1 MSTIFKY
8 KVIEVFYRSLI
19 FTVCFSL
26 IFSSPF
32 ELMVNAQVLQATASD
47 GPARNMYIA
56 KMGEWKQMLKDL
68 GKLQSDFNLAKPS
81 EIAAI
86 RKSWVETVAK
96 KETLLPQL
104 RNAAVAAYAESPNT
118 DRQLTRLLV
127 ELASRAILL
136 DDYEV
141 AEHISLSMLR
151 SSAEERKLYDIA
163 GISSFAMHNFED
175 AHQYFQKAEQLGVL
189 SQMGNN
195 YFSEIKKGYIKYWEQ
210 EQVIRA
216 AAVKADDLPLVRL
229 TTSAG
234 VIELE
239 LYENE
244 APETVGNFINLI
256 EQGYYDGLSFHRVL
270 KNFMA
275 QTGCPTG
282 DGTGGPGYNIY
293 CECLRKDFR
302 RFFTGT
308 LGMAHAGP
316 NTGGSQFFITF
327 RPTGN
332 LNAKHTVFGRVTKG
346 LGIMR
351 KIARVDPNNPDATLK
366 PDTILKAEVIRK
378 RDHDY
383 APRRITN

>member
-1 MSTIFKY
+1 M
-8 KVIEVFYRSLI
+8 FYRLLI
-19 FTVCFSL
+19 FTVCFLL

-32 ELMVNAQVLQATASD
+32 ELAMNAQVPQTSPSV
-47 GPARNMYIA
+47 GPSRKMYIA
-56 KMGEWKQMLKDL
+56 KLGEWKQMLKDL
-68 GKLQSDFNLAKPS
+68 QKLRSDFDLAKPS
-81 EIAAI
+81 EIPAI
-86 RKSWVETVAK
+86 RKSWAETTAK
-96 KETLLPQL
+96 ADTLLPQL

-127 ELASRAILL
+127 ELASKALL
-136 DDYEV
+136 SDDYEV
-141 AEHISLSMLR
+141 AEHISVSMLR

-175 AHQYFQKAEQLGVL
+175 AQQYFKKAEQLGVL

-195 YFSEIKKGYIKYWEQ
+195 YYGEIKKGYIKYWEH
-210 EQVIRA
+210 EQAIRTA
-216 AAVKADDLPLVRL
+216 EAKADDLPRVRL
-229 TTSAG
+229 TTSVG
-234 VIELE
+234 VVELE
-239 LYENE
+239 LFENE

-270 KNFMA
+270 QNFMA
-275 QTGCPTG
+275 QTGCPKG

-293 CECLRKDFR
+293 CECLTRNDFR

-346 LGIMR
+346 MGIMR
-351 KIARVDPNNPDATLK
+351 KIARVDPDNPDAKLK
-366 PDTILKAEVIRK
+366 PDTIIKAEVIRK
-378 RDHDY
+378 REHDY
-383 APRRITN
+383 VPRRVAG

>member
-1 MSTIFKY
+1 M
-8 KVIEVFYRSLI
+8 FYRLLI

-26 IFSSPF
+26 IVSAPI
-32 ELMVNAQVLQATASD
+32 ELMVNAQVPQATVSV

-68 GKLQSDFNLAKPS
+68 QKLRSDFDLAKPS
-81 EIAAI
+81 DLAAI
-86 RKSWVETVAK
+86 RKSWAATIAK
-96 KETLLPQL
+96 AEPLLPQL

-127 ELASRAILL
+127 DFAEKAILA

-141 AEHISLSMLR
+141 AEHISVSMLR
-151 SSAEERKLYDIA
+151 SGAEERRLYKIA
-163 GISSFAMHNFED
+163 GISSFARHNFED
-175 AHQYFQKAEQLGVL
+175 AQQYFQKAEQFGAMD
-189 SQMGNN
+189 QMGNN
-195 YFSEIKKGYIKYWEQ
+195 YFGEIKKGYIKYWEQ

-216 AAVKADDLPLVRL
+216 AEVKADDLPLVRL
-229 TTSAG
+229 TTSVG
-234 VIELE
+234 VVELE

-244 APETVGNFINLI
+244 APDTVGNFISLI

-270 KNFMA
+270 QNFMA
-275 QTGCPTG
+275 QTGCPIG
-282 DGTGGPGYNIY
+282 DGTGGPGYKIY

-308 LGMAHAGP
+308 LGMAHSGP

-332 LNAKHTVFGRVTKG
+332 LNAKHTAFGRVTKG
-346 LGIMR
+346 LEIVR
-351 KIARVDPNNPDATLK
+351 KIARVDPEKPDAKLK
-366 PDTILKAEVIRK
+366 PDSIIKAEVIRK

-383 APRRITN
+383 VRGPTAN

>member
-1 MSTIFKY
+1 M
-8 KVIEVFYRSLI
+8 FYRLLI

-26 IFSSPF
+26 ILSSPF
-32 ELMVNAQVLQATASD
+32 ELMMNAQVSQATSSA
-47 GPARNMYIA
+47 GPARKMYIA
-56 KMGEWKQMLKDL
+56 KLGAYKQMLKDL
-68 GKLQSDFNLAKPS
+68 QKLRSDYDLAKPS
-81 EIAAI
+81 EIPAI
-86 RKSWVETVAK
+86 KKSWAETTAK
-96 KETLLPQL
+96 EEKLQTQL

-127 ELASRAILL
+127 ELASKALL
-136 DDYEV
+136 ADDYEV
-141 AEHISLSMLR
+141 AEHISVSMLR

-175 AHQYFQKAEQLGVL
+175 AQQYFKKADQLGVL

-195 YFSEIKKGYIKYWEQ
+195 YYGEIKNGYIKYWEK
-210 EQVIRA
+210 EQDIRA
-216 AAVKADDLPLVRL
+216 DEAKADDLPRVRL

-270 KNFMA
+270 QNFMA
-275 QTGCPTG
+275 QTGCPKG

-293 CECLRKDFR
+293 CECLTRNDFR

-346 LGIMR
+346 LEIMR
-351 KIARVDPNNPDATLK
+351 KIARVNPDNPDAKLN
-366 PDTILKAEVIRK
+366 PDTIIKAEVFRK
-378 RDHDY
+378 REHDY
-383 APRRITN
+383 VPRRVAS

>member
-1 MSTIFKY
+1 M
-8 KVIEVFYRSLI
+8 FYRSLI

-26 IFSSPF
+26 IFSAPF
-32 ELMVNAQVLQATASD
+32 ELMVDAQVPQTPAST

-68 GKLQSDFNLAKPS
+68 QKLRSDFDLAKPS

-86 RKSWVETVAK
+86 RKSWTETTAK
-96 KETLLPQL
+96 AETLLPQL
-104 RNAAVAAYAESPNT
+104 RNTAVAAYAESPNT

-127 ELASRAILL
+127 ELAGKALL
-136 DDYEV
+136 ADDYEV
-141 AEHISLSMLR
+141 AEHISVSMLR

-175 AHQYFQKAEQLGVL
+175 AQQYFQKAEQLGVL

-195 YFSEIKKGYIKYWEQ
+195 YFGEIKKGYIKYWEQ

-216 AAVKADDLPLVRL
+216 AEVKADDLPLVRL

-234 VIELE
+234 VVELE

-270 KNFMA
+270 QNFMA

-293 CECLRKDFR
+293 CECLTRNDFR

-351 KIARVDPNNPDATLK
+351 KIARVDPSNPDAKLK
-366 PDTILKAEVIRK
+366 PDAIIKAEVIRK

-383 APRRITN
+383 VPRRIAN

>member
-1 MSTIFKY
+1 M
-8 KVIEVFYRSLI
+8 FYRLLI

-32 ELMVNAQVLQATASD
+32 ELAMNAQVPQTSPSV
-47 GPARNMYIA
+47 GPSRKMYIA
-56 KMGEWKQMLKDL
+56 KLGEWKQMLKDL
-68 GKLQSDFNLAKPS
+68 QKLRSDFDLAKPS
-81 EIAAI
+81 EIPAI
-86 RKSWVETVAK
+86 RKSWAETTAK
-96 KETLLPQL
+96 ADTLLPQL

-127 ELASRAILL
+127 ELASKALL
-136 DDYEV
+136 SDDYEV
-141 AEHISLSMLR
+141 AEHISVSMLR

-175 AHQYFQKAEQLGVL
+175 AQQYFKKAEQLGVL

-195 YFSEIKKGYIKYWEQ
+195 YYGEIKKGYIKYWEQ
-210 EQVIRA
+210 EQAIRTA
-216 AAVKADDLPLVRL
+216 EAKADDLPRVRL
-229 TTSAG
+229 TTSVG
-234 VIELE
+234 VVELE
-239 LYENE
+239 LFENE

-270 KNFMA
+270 QNFMA
-275 QTGCPTG
+275 QTGCPKG

-293 CECLRKDFR
+293 CECLTRNDFR

-346 LGIMR
+346 MGIMR
-351 KIARVDPNNPDATLK
+351 KIARVDPDNPDAKLK
-366 PDTILKAEVIRK
+366 PDTIIKAEVIRK
-378 RDHDY
+378 REHDY
-383 APRRITN
+383 VPRRVAG

>member
-1 MSTIFKY
+1 
-8 KVIEVFYRSLI
+8 VFYRLLI

-26 IFSSPF
+26 MFSSPF
-32 ELMVNAQVLQATASD
+32 ELMVNAQVPQATSSV
-47 GPARNMYIA
+47 GPGRKMYIA
-56 KMGEWKQMLKDL
+56 KLGEWKQMLKDL
-68 GKLQSDFNLAKPS
+68 QKLRSDFDLAKPS
-81 EIAAI
+81 EIPAI
-86 RKSWVETVAK
+86 RKSWTETTAQA
-96 KETLLPQL
+96 ETLLPQL

-127 ELASRAILL
+127 ELASKALL
-136 DDYEV
+136 ADDYDV
-141 AEHISLSMLR
+141 AEHISVSMLR

-175 AHQYFQKAEQLGVL
+175 AQQYFKKAEQLGVL

-195 YFSEIKKGYIKYWEQ
+195 YYGEIKKGYIKYWEQ

-216 AAVKADDLPLVRL
+216 AEAQADDLPRVRL
-229 TTSAG
+229 TTSVG
-234 VIELE
+234 VVELE

-270 KNFMA
+270 QNFMA
-275 QTGCPTG
+275 QTGCPKG

-293 CECLRKDFR
+293 CECLTRNDFR

-351 KIARVDPNNPDATLK
+351 KIARVNPDNPDAKLN
-366 PDTILKAEVIRK
+366 PDTIIKAEVIRK
-378 RDHDY
+378 REHDY
-383 APRRITN
+383 VPRRVAS

>member
-1 MSTIFKY
+1 M
-8 KVIEVFYRSLI
+8 
-19 FTVCFSL
+19 FSPPL
-26 IFSSPF
+26 EF
-32 ELMVNAQVLQATASD
+32 MVNAQVPQVTANV
-47 GPARNMYIA
+47 GPARKMYVA
-56 KMGEWKQMLKDL
+56 KLGEWKQMLKDL
-68 GKLQSDFNLAKPS
+68 QKLRSDFDLAKPS
-81 EIAAI
+81 EIVAI
-86 RKSWVETVAK
+86 RKSWLETTAK
-96 KETLLPQL
+96 ADTLLPQL
-104 RNAAVAAYAESPNT
+104 RNAAVAAYSESPNT

-127 ELASRAILL
+127 ELASKALL
-136 DDYEV
+136 ADDYEV
-141 AEHISLSMLR
+141 AEHISISMLR

-175 AHQYFQKAEQLGVL
+175 AQQYFKKAEQLGVL

-195 YFSEIKKGYIKYWEQ
+195 YFGEIKNGYIKYWEQ

-216 AAVKADDLPLVRL
+216 SESKADPAERLPLIRL

-234 VIELE
+234 VIELQ

-270 KNFMA
+270 QNFMA
-275 QTGCPTG
+275 QTGCPKG
-282 DGTGGPGYNIY
+282 DGTGGPGYHIY
-293 CECLRKDFR
+293 CECKRADFR

-332 LNAKHTVFGRVTKG
+332 LNAKHTAFGRVTKG
-346 LGIMR
+346 LEIMR
-351 KIARVDPNNPDATLK
+351 MIARVNPDSPDAKLN
-366 PDTILKAEVIRK
+366 PDTIIKAEVISK
-378 RDHDY
+378 RAHDY
-383 APRRITN
+383 VPRRVSN

>member
-1 MSTIFKY
+1 M
-8 KVIEVFYRSLI
+8 FYRLLI

-26 IFSSPF
+26 IVSAPI
-32 ELMVNAQVLQATASD
+32 ELMVNAQVPQATVSV

-68 GKLQSDFNLAKPS
+68 QKLRSDFDLAKPS
-81 EIAAI
+81 DLAAI
-86 RKSWVETVAK
+86 RKSWAATIAK
-96 KETLLPQL
+96 AEPLLPQL

-141 AEHISLSMLR
+141 AEHISVSMLR

-256 EQGYYDGLSFHRVL
+256 E
-270 KNFMA
+270 
-275 QTGCPTG
+275 
-282 DGTGGPGYNIY
+282 
-293 CECLRKDFR
+293 
-302 RFFTGT
+302 
-308 LGMAHAGP
+308 
-316 NTGGSQFFITF
+316 
-327 RPTGN
+327 
-332 LNAKHTVFGRVTKG
+332 
-346 LGIMR
+346 
-351 KIARVDPNNPDATLK
+351 
-366 PDTILKAEVIRK
+366 
-378 RDHDY
+378 
-383 APRRITN
+383 

>member
-1 MSTIFKY
+1 M
-8 KVIEVFYRSLI
+8 FYRLLI

-26 IFSSPF
+26 IVSAPI
-32 ELMVNAQVLQATASD
+32 ELMVNAQVPQATVSV

-68 GKLQSDFNLAKPS
+68 QKLRSDFDLAKPS
-81 EIAAI
+81 ELAAI
-86 RKSWVETVAK
+86 RKSWAATIAK
-96 KETLLPQL
+96 AEPLLPQL

-127 ELASRAILL
+127 DFAEKAILA

-141 AEHISLSMLR
+141 AEHISVSMLR
-151 SSAEERKLYDIA
+151 SSAEERRLYKIA
-163 GISSFAMHNFED
+163 GISSFARHNFED
-175 AHQYFQKAEQLGVL
+175 AQQYFQKAEQFGAMD
-189 SQMGNN
+189 QMGAN
-195 YFSEIKKGYIKYWEQ
+195 YFGEIKKGYIKYWEQ
-210 EQVIRA
+210 EQLIRA
-216 AAVKADDLPLVRL
+216 AEVKADDLPLVRL

-234 VIELE
+234 VVELE

-244 APETVGNFINLI
+244 APETVGNFISLI

-270 KNFMA
+270 QNFMA

-282 DGTGGPGYNIY
+282 DGSGGPGYKIY

-332 LNAKHTVFGRVTKG
+332 LNAKHTAFGRVTKG
-346 LGIMR
+346 LEIVR
-351 KIARVDPNNPDATLK
+351 KIARVDPDKPDAKLK
-366 PDTILKAEVIRK
+366 PDSIITAEVIRK

-383 APRRITN
+383 VPRRTAN

>member
-1 MSTIFKY
+1 M
-8 KVIEVFYRSLI
+8 
-19 FTVCFSL
+19 
-26 IFSSPF
+26 
-32 ELMVNAQVLQATASD
+32 MNAQVPQATSSA
-47 GPARNMYIA
+47 GPARKMYIA
-56 KMGEWKQMLKDL
+56 KLGEYKQMLKDL
-68 GKLQSDFNLAKPS
+68 QKLRSDYDLAKPS
-81 EIAAI
+81 EIPDI
-86 RKSWVETVAK
+86 KKSWAETTAK
-96 KETLLPQL
+96 EETLQTQL
-104 RNAAVAAYAESPNT
+104 CNAAVAAYAESPNT

-127 ELASRAILL
+127 ELASKAIKS

-141 AEHISLSMLR
+141 AEHISVSMLR
-151 SSAEERKLYDIA
+151 SGAEERKLYDIA

-175 AHQYFQKAEQLGVL
+175 AQQFFKKADQLGVL

-195 YFSEIKKGYIKYWEQ
+195 YYGEIKNGYIKYWEQ
-210 EQVIRA
+210 EQVIRTA
-216 AAVKADDLPLVRL
+216 EAKADDLPRVRL
-229 TTSAG
+229 TTSVG
-234 VIELE
+234 VVELE

-256 EQGYYDGLSFHRVL
+256 EQGYYDGLSFHRVI

-275 QTGCPTG
+275 QTGCPKG
-282 DGTGGPGYNIY
+282 DGTGGPGYTIY
-293 CECLRKDFR
+293 CECQTRNDFR

-351 KIARVDPNNPDATLK
+351 KIARVNPDNPDAKLN
-366 PDTILKAEVIRK
+366 PDTIIKAEVIRK
-378 RDHDY
+378 REHDY
-383 APRRITN
+383 VPRRVAS

>member
-1 MSTIFKY
+1 
-8 KVIEVFYRSLI
+8 VFYRLLI

-26 IFSSPF
+26 IVSAPI
-32 ELMVNAQVLQATASD
+32 ELMVNAQVPQATVSVE
-47 GPARNMYIA
+47 PARNMYIA

-68 GKLQSDFNLAKPS
+68 QKLRSDFDLANKPS
-81 EIAAI
+81 EITAI
-86 RKSWVETVAK
+86 RKSWAATIAK
-96 KETLLPQL
+96 AEPLLPQL

-127 ELASRAILL
+127 DFAEKAILA

-141 AEHISLSMLR
+141 AEHISVSMLR
-151 SSAEERKLYDIA
+151 SGAEERRLYKIA
-163 GISSFAMHNFED
+163 GISSFARHNFED
-175 AHQYFQKAEQLGVL
+175 AQQYFQKAEQFGAMD
-189 SQMGNN
+189 QMGNN
-195 YFSEIKKGYIKYWEQ
+195 YFGEIKKGYIKYWEQ

-216 AAVKADDLPLVRL
+216 AEVKADDLPLVRL
-229 TTSAG
+229 TTSVG
-234 VIELE
+234 VVELE

-244 APETVGNFINLI
+244 APDTVGNFISLI

-270 KNFMA
+270 QNFMA
-275 QTGCPTG
+275 QTGCPIG
-282 DGTGGPGYNIY
+282 DGTGGPGYKIY

-308 LGMAHAGP
+308 LGMAHSGP

-332 LNAKHTVFGRVTKG
+332 LNAKHTAFGRVTKG
-346 LGIMR
+346 LEIVR
-351 KIARVDPNNPDATLK
+351 KIARVDPGKPDAKLK
-366 PDTILKAEVIRK
+366 PDSIIKAEVIRK

-383 APRRITN
+383 VRGPTAN

>member
-1 MSTIFKY
+1 
-8 KVIEVFYRSLI
+8 VFYRLLI

-32 ELMVNAQVLQATASD
+32 ELAMNAQVPQTSPSV
-47 GPARNMYIA
+47 GPSRKMYIA
-56 KMGEWKQMLKDL
+56 KLGEWKQMLKDL
-68 GKLQSDFNLAKPS
+68 QKLRSDFDLAKPS
-81 EIAAI
+81 EIPAI
-86 RKSWVETVAK
+86 RKSWAETTAK
-96 KETLLPQL
+96 ADTLLPQL

-127 ELASRAILL
+127 ELASKALL
-136 DDYEV
+136 SDDYEV
-141 AEHISLSMLR
+141 AEHISVSMLR

-175 AHQYFQKAEQLGVL
+175 AQQYFKKAEQLGVL

-195 YFSEIKKGYIKYWEQ
+195 YYGEIKKGYIKYWEH
-210 EQVIRA
+210 EQAIRTA
-216 AAVKADDLPLVRL
+216 EAKADDLPRVRL
-229 TTSAG
+229 TTSVG
-234 VIELE
+234 VVELE
-239 LYENE
+239 LFENE

-270 KNFMA
+270 QNFMA
-275 QTGCPTG
+275 QTGCPKG

-293 CECLRKDFR
+293 CECLTRNDFR

-346 LGIMR
+346 MGIMR
-351 KIARVDPNNPDATLK
+351 KIARVDPDNPDAKLK
-366 PDTILKAEVIRK
+366 PDTIIKAEVIRK
-378 RDHDY
+378 REHDY
-383 APRRITN
+383 VPRRVAG

>member
-1 MSTIFKY
+1 
-8 KVIEVFYRSLI
+8 VFYRLLI
-19 FTVCFSL
+19 STVCFL
-26 IFSSPF
+26 LMFSSPF
-32 ELMVNAQVLQATASD
+32 ELMVNAQVPQATSSA
-47 GPARNMYIA
+47 GPGRKMYIA
-56 KMGEWKQMLKDL
+56 KLGEWKQMLKDL
-68 GKLQSDFNLAKPS
+68 QKLRSDFDLAKPS
-81 EIAAI
+81 EIPAI
-86 RKSWVETVAK
+86 RKSWAETTAK
-96 KETLLPQL
+96 AGTLLPEL
-104 RNAAVAAYAESPNT
+104 RNAAVTAYAESPNT
-118 DRQLTRLLV
+118 DRELTRLLV
-127 ELASRAILL
+127 ELASKALL
-136 DDYEV
+136 SDDYEV
-141 AEHISLSMLR
+141 AEHISVSMLR

-163 GISSFAMHNFED
+163 GISSFARHNFED
-175 AHQYFQKAEQLGVL
+175 AQQYFKKAEQLGVL

-195 YFSEIKKGYIKYWEQ
+195 YYGEIKNGYIKYWEQ

-216 AAVKADDLPLVRL
+216 AEAKADDLPRVRL

-239 LYENE
+239 LFENE

-270 KNFMA
+270 QNFMA
-275 QTGCPTG
+275 QTGCPKG

-293 CECLRKDFR
+293 CECLTRNDFR

-351 KIARVDPNNPDATLK
+351 KIARVNPDNPDAKLN
-366 PDTILKAEVIRK
+366 PDTIIKAEVIRK
-378 RDHDY
+378 REHDY
-383 APRRITN
+383 VPRRVAS